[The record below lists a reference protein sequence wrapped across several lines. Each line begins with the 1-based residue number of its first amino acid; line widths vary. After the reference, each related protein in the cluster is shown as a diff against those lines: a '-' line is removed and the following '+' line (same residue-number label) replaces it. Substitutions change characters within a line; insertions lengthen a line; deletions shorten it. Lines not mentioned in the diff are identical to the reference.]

1 MKLAVKNSLMLYNAH
16 HLNNHLR
23 IQIQYHKRSQ
33 PNAIIA
39 SLEAKSIFLNG
50 SCKDG
55 IDPLSFIPSFM
66 WNMTTPFK
74 VKEVDLKAKHIR
86 GVFILLSRR
95 KKFQA
100 NIKLIYTPMIKRSE
114 FFCL

>member
-39 SLEAKSIFLNG
+39 SLEANGIFLNG

-66 WNMTTPFK
+66 WNMTTPFN
-74 VKEVDLKAKHIR
+74 VKEVDLKAKLHS
-86 GVFILLSRR
+86 GCFYTLSKR